1 MANFNSQYTGQEIDA
16 EISKSQEI
24 MNGNDGNGNYWI
36 KLPGGV
42 MMQWGVTGDTAIAS
56 ASANTVVAFPI
67 EFPIACDNVNTT
79 CSTRNSA
86 IYTAYLGSG
95 GVKLEFSVADFT
107 VSSDASTTNAFG
119 IYWQAFG
126 RWE

>member
-1 MANFNSQYTGQEIDA
+1 MADFNSQYTGQEIDA

-24 MNGNDGNGNYWI
+24 MNGDDGSGNYWI

-42 MMQWGVTGDTAIAS
+42 MMQWGVTGDTEIA
-56 ASANTVVAFPI
+56 AAGATTTIDFPIAFPI
-67 EFPIACDNVNTT
+67 SCDNVTTT
-79 CSTRNSA
+79 CSNRSA
-86 IYTAYLGSG
+86 AIHSAHLGSS
-95 GVKLEFSVADFT
+95 GVKNTLNTTDFT
-107 VSSDASTTNAFG
+107 VVSEGTTTNAFG